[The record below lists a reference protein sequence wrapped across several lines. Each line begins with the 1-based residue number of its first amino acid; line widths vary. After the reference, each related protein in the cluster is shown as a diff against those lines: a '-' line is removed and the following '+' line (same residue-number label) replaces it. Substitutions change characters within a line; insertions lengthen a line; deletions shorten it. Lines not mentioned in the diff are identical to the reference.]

1 MEELMSDVGEAV
13 EGAIAFIVGGFML
26 LLIGSAVESSSILYN
41 LSTYGLLMILLGTV
55 LAVVLVVTLVRGLF
69 RK

>member
-26 LLIGSAVESSSILYN
+26 LLIGSAVDSSSILYN

-55 LAVVLVVTLVRGLF
+55 LAVVLIVTLVRGLF
-69 RK
+69 GR